1 MMVLTIAGRNF
12 SLKGGRIDTSVI
24 ARDAK
29 AAVHTAAASE
39 VLAARTT
46 RLRSCAEAQH
56 TTAFAS
62 TWHFARSSAQV
73 WPEKVTGGRSAGLR
87 MALRAPLAR
96 RALLLLAVSAPS
108 VARGEAEAYP
118 NHAIHNNEN
127 RIAWTNGC
135 CDGDLIVIDF
145 RDEQADGN
153 GGEGTLHLN
162 NTHPESYYIRCR
174 SCPSARAHPPPPR
187 PLAPTPTRAPR
198 ATQRSARLH
207 VEDVRPVLRA

>member
-1 MMVLTIAGRNF
+1 
-12 SLKGGRIDTSVI
+12 
-24 ARDAK
+24 
-29 AAVHTAAASE
+29 
-39 VLAARTT
+39 
-46 RLRSCAEAQH
+46 
-56 TTAFAS
+56 
-62 TWHFARSSAQV
+62 
-73 WPEKVTGGRSAGLR
+73 
-87 MALRAPLAR
+87 MAPRAPLAR
-96 RALLLLAVSAPS
+96 RALLLLAVYAPS

-118 NHAIHNNEN
+118 NHAIHNNDN
-127 RIAWTNGC
+127 RIAWPNGC

-207 VEDVRPVLRA
+207 VEDVRPILRA